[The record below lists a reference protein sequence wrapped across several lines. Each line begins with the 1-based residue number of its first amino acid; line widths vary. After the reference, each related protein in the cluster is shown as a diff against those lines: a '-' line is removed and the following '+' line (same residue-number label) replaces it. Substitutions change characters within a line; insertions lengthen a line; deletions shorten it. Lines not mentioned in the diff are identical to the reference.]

1 MKKENKAF
9 WGSSTLMIIAVVSLL
24 MGAGDLGCAEQ
35 TVLPQTA
42 DTAKPADPLF
52 NQPYIDIDEWREKP
66 VRHRYVHGGF
76 KGTKALFS
84 FYFPPKEQ
92 YQGRFFQYVTPVP
105 TSENLAQPSSVA
117 EDKMGFAISSGIG
130 LAVSSGAYLVE
141 TNEGSLSVLAGDQKI
156 PGYRVNA
163 AAAEYSRVLAA
174 QMYGPHRPYGYA
186 FGGSGGAFKTI
197 SGFENT
203 ETWDGAVPYVVGSPQ
218 AIPNVFTVR
227 LLALRTLKDKFPSI
241 LDAIEP
247 GGSGDM
253 YRDLSSEERDT
264 LREVTQLGFPP
275 LGWFNYKT
283 IGPGSFPVLFGGIR
297 MMDHAYFEDFWKVPG
312 YLGANPPDSLLRSR
326 VQHKTTVK
334 KVLTA
339 GDPEARAASGGVDT
353 AWQQLKAEAPV
364 GFQLESVPVG
374 DLEEAF
380 LLIKSGDAAGK
391 DLLVGRVSGNTVF
404 IGSNP
409 FAGDNSQVLKAIK
422 AGDEVV
428 IDNSDFLAMQ
438 YYHRYQVPT
447 PDFYVW
453 DQFRGPDGK
462 PLYPQRPKLIGA
474 MMTGAGSVQSGKF
487 KGKMI
492 LLESMM
498 DQDAFPWQADWYRS
512 KVKAALGDHLDD
524 NFRVWI
530 TERAIHG
537 DVETQ
542 EDPTRTVSYVGV
554 LQQALRD
561 VSAWVE
567 KGIAPPPSTTYKVV
581 DGQIVVPV
589 TAAERKGI
597 QPVVHVT
604 ANGGVRASVSVD
616 QTVTFSAVVEVPPG
630 TGKIVAAEWDFEGE
644 KTFPVKQQ
652 IDASNLTVSG
662 TQVNLTITH
671 KFSKSGTYFPALRA
685 TSQRG
690 GDALTPYGR
699 IFNLGRVRVV
709 VK

>member
-264 LREVTQLGFPP
+264 LREVTRLGFPP

>member
-1 MKKENKAF
+1 
-9 WGSSTLMIIAVVSLL
+9 
-24 MGAGDLGCAEQ
+24 
-35 TVLPQTA
+35 
-42 DTAKPADPLF
+42 
-52 NQPYIDIDEWREKP
+52 
-66 VRHRYVHGGF
+66 
-76 KGTKALFS
+76 
-84 FYFPPKEQ
+84 
-92 YQGRFFQYVTPVP
+92 
-105 TSENLAQPSSVA
+105 
-117 EDKMGFAISSGIG
+117 
-130 LAVSSGAYLVE
+130 
-141 TNEGSLSVLAGDQKI
+141 
-156 PGYRVNA
+156 
-163 AAAEYSRVLAA
+163 
-174 QMYGPHRPYGYA
+174 
-186 FGGSGGAFKTI
+186 
-197 SGFENT
+197 
-203 ETWDGAVPYVVGSPQ
+203 
-218 AIPNVFTVR
+218 
-227 LLALRTLKDKFPSI
+227 
-241 LDAIEP
+241 
-247 GGSGDM
+247 
-253 YRDLSSEERDT
+253 
-264 LREVTQLGFPP
+264 
-275 LGWFNYKT
+275 
-283 IGPGSFPVLFGGIR
+283 
-297 MMDHAYFEDFWKVPG
+297 
-312 YLGANPPDSLLRSR
+312 
-326 VQHKTTVK
+326 
-334 KVLTA
+334 
-339 GDPEARAASGGVDT
+339 
-353 AWQQLKAEAPV
+353 
-364 GFQLESVPVG
+364 
-374 DLEEAF
+374 
-380 LLIKSGDAAGK
+380 
-391 DLLVGRVSGNTVF
+391 
-404 IGSNP
+404 
-409 FAGDNSQVLKAIK
+409 LKAIK

>member
-297 MMDHAYFEDFWKVPG
+297 MIDHAYFEDFWKVPG

>member
-1 MKKENKAF
+1 
-9 WGSSTLMIIAVVSLL
+9 
-24 MGAGDLGCAEQ
+24 
-35 TVLPQTA
+35 
-42 DTAKPADPLF
+42 
-52 NQPYIDIDEWREKP
+52 
-66 VRHRYVHGGF
+66 
-76 KGTKALFS
+76 
-84 FYFPPKEQ
+84 
-92 YQGRFFQYVTPVP
+92 
-105 TSENLAQPSSVA
+105 
-117 EDKMGFAISSGIG
+117 
-130 LAVSSGAYLVE
+130 
-141 TNEGSLSVLAGDQKI
+141 
-156 PGYRVNA
+156 
-163 AAAEYSRVLAA
+163 
-174 QMYGPHRPYGYA
+174 
-186 FGGSGGAFKTI
+186 
-197 SGFENT
+197 
-203 ETWDGAVPYVVGSPQ
+203 
-218 AIPNVFTVR
+218 
-227 LLALRTLKDKFPSI
+227 
-241 LDAIEP
+241 
-247 GGSGDM
+247 
-253 YRDLSSEERDT
+253 
-264 LREVTQLGFPP
+264 
-275 LGWFNYKT
+275 
-283 IGPGSFPVLFGGIR
+283 
-297 MMDHAYFEDFWKVPG
+297 
-312 YLGANPPDSLLRSR
+312 
-326 VQHKTTVK
+326 VK